1 MPWRGCEICVSG
13 SKLIPPTF
21 LSGVSMDK
29 KIKKKLEKAN
39 QKVQKLQQQLAGA
52 KQQDDEPGEVARL
65 EKEIAATKAEIAEL
79 RAS

>member
-1 MPWRGCEICVSG
+1 
-13 SKLIPPTF
+13 
-21 LSGVSMDK
+21 MDK

-65 EKEIAATKAEIAEL
+65 EKEITDTRAEIVEL

>member
-1 MPWRGCEICVSG
+1 V
-13 SKLIPPTF
+13 
-21 LSGVSMDK
+21 DK

-65 EKEIAATKAEIAEL
+65 EKEITDTRAEIVEL